1 MSKINKV
8 LVNNDNQQLAHRCI
22 LEFPSPLP
30 PTISNPE
37 LIDGFQVMVVNLR
50 NVKIMIKVLDLDV
63 VESRSGGG
71 GRNCAPCA
79 IILQPKKKKL
89 NCRTG

>member
-22 LEFPSPLP
+22 LEFPPPPRSPP
-30 PTISNPE
+30 IISNPE

-50 NVKIMIKVLDLDV
+50 NVKIMI
-63 VESRSGGG
+63 
-71 GRNCAPCA
+71 
-79 IILQPKKKKL
+79 
-89 NCRTG
+89 

>member
-22 LEFPSPLP
+22 LEFPPTLP
-30 PTISNPE
+30 PIISNPE

-50 NVKIMIKVLDLDV
+50 NVKIMI
-63 VESRSGGG
+63 
-71 GRNCAPCA
+71 
-79 IILQPKKKKL
+79 
-89 NCRTG
+89 